1 MNYCGECTYL
11 KPNDPDLYGR
21 YWCEKRLER
30 VLANNEACYRFCTAY
45 SRSKIDIEKYE
56 KYSENQS
63 KDGCYLTTIMCKI
76 LKMPDNNPFLNTM
89 RNFRSN
95 VLQKN
100 NKYKNILI
108 EYDVIGPEIALNILN
123 DPMRVKISVDCM
135 YNYIKPIIK
144 NINEEKYELAISKYI
159 NMTNMLK
166 NLYNVNTTLSLDTIN
181 NADINNSGH
190 GKYIIKK
197 SY

>member
-56 KYSENQS
+56 KYSEEQS

-76 LKMPDNNPFLNTM
+76 LKMPDNNPILNTM

-144 NINEEKYELAISKYI
+144 HINEENYELAISKYI
-159 NMTNMLK
+159 SMTNMLK